1 MLESI
6 YFWFWLFVIV
16 IVHIYW
22 LINEFLWYIVKID
35 LLIQIL
41 FMDYL
46 LYLLP
51 LSPLP
56 FINCTIAPI
65 HFSISISDIINKVTN
80 IFAAIWP
87 DKYAITF
94 LFLIYEISF
103 ICISTWMIWFSP
115 CTFPRT
121 KSLLKFTLIWTSIVP
136 KILSLTMRFSIFVI
150 TFV

>member
-1 MLESI
+1 MLKSV
-6 YFWFWLFVIV
+6 YFGFWLFVIG
-16 IVHIYW
+16 IVHIYG
-22 LINEFLWYIVKID
+22 LVDEFLWYIVKID
-35 LLIQIL
+35 LLIQTL
-41 FMDYL
+41 FMGYL

-51 LSPLP
+51 LFPLT

-87 DKYAITF
+87 NKYAITL

-115 CTFPRT
+115 CSFPRT
-121 KSLLKFTLIWTSIVP
+121 KSLLKFALIWTSIVP
-136 KILSLTMRFSIFVI
+136 KIFSLTMRFSIFVI